1 QNVKQLFALLLSIF
15 IFLSACST
23 KELSSASEAKL
34 LDKKWGQIEQEA
46 KNTKVRIF
54 MWGGDEGIN
63 HYMDEWVAPKL
74 KKQYGITLERIP
86 MDTHEILQKLL
97 NEKKAEKEKGTIDII
112 WINGENFK
120 NAKENDLLFGPITNK
135 LPNFQ
140 KYIDAH
146 SLNIQYDFGTAVD
159 GLEAPWGK
167 VQFVFLYDANKI
179 SQPPR
184 TFAELKHWIK
194 EHPGKFT
201 YPEPTDFTGNA
212 FLRHLLYES
221 VGGSEKLLERGYDPQ
236 FVKNKA
242 EKMWTYLNEIKPY
255 LWHRGETYPNS
266 LTELDRLY
274 SQGEVW
280 MTMGYNEA
288 RAESLIKNGIFPKS
302 TRSFVFE
309 SGSIG
314 NTHFLAIPFNSP
326 NKAGAMVTINFL
338 LSPKAQLEKF
348 RPTYWGEGMSLDP
361 SKLSEQDQQAL
372 NEINRGKSVLPS
384 DILKKHLLPEVDPRY
399 VGWLKENWLHEI
411 VRKK

>member
-1 QNVKQLFALLLSIF
+1 MKQLFALLLPIF

-23 KELSSASEAKL
+23 KELSSAPEAKL
-34 LDKKWGQIEQEA
+34 LEQKWEQIEQEA
-46 KNTKVRIF
+46 KNTKIRMF

-74 KKQYGITLERIP
+74 KKQYGITFERIP

-97 NEKKAEKEKGTIDII
+97 NEKKAAKEKGTIDII

-120 NAKENDLLFGPITNK
+120 NAKENDLLFGPITEK

-140 KYIDAH
+140 KYIDIR
-146 SLNIQYDFGTAVD
+146 SLNTQYDFGTAVE

-179 SQPPR
+179 SQPPK
-184 TFAELKHWIK
+184 TFAELKDWIK

-201 YPEPTDFTGNA
+201 YPDPTDFTGNA
-212 FLRHLLYES
+212 FLRHLLYEA
-221 VGGSEKLLERGYDPQ
+221 VGGSEKLLKQGYNPQ
-236 FVKNKA
+236 FVKNEA
-242 EKMWTYLNEIKPY
+242 EKMWAYLNEIKPY
-255 LWHRGETYPNS
+255 LWREGETYPNS
-266 LTELDRLY
+266 LTELDRMY

-288 RAESLIKNGIFPKS
+288 RAESLIKNGTFPTS
-302 TRSFVFE
+302 TRSFVLE

-338 LSPKAQLEKF
+338 LSPQAQLEKF

-361 SKLSEQDQQAL
+361 NKLSEQDQQTL
-372 NEINRGKSVLPS
+372 KQINRGKSVLSS
-384 DILKKHLLPEVDPRY
+384 DVLKKHLLPEVDSRY
-399 VGWLKENWLHEI
+399 VDWLKENWLHE
-411 VRKK
+411 VVQKK